1 MANQFPTVEQLP
13 VQPSRPLTVVLKR
26 DPYLEWFV
34 LNLDDGSSEE
44 LDPEDA
50 RSWFKMRGAN
60 MDAVEKALD
69 YCWNFYNATIVI
81 KNPKTPP
88 KSNLEPT
95 V

>member
-1 MANQFPTVEQLP
+1 MANQSPTVEPLP
-13 VQPSRPLTVVLKR
+13 VQPSRPLT
-26 DPYLEWFV
+26 
-34 LNLDDGSSEE
+34 SEE

-60 MDAVEKALD
+60 MEAVEKALD

-88 KSNLEPT
+88 RSTLEPT

>member
-1 MANQFPTVEQLP
+1 MVNQSPIVEPTP
-13 VQPSRPLTVVLKR
+13 IQPPRPLTIDLR
-26 DPYLEWFV
+26 REPGLEWFV
-34 LNLDDGSSEE
+34 LQVDDGSSEE

-69 YCWNFYNATIVI
+69 YCWNFYKATIVI

-88 KSNLEPT
+88 RSTLEPT

>member
-1 MANQFPTVEQLP
+1 MANQSPTVEPLP
-13 VQPSRPLTVVLKR
+13 VQPSRPLTIVLKR
-26 DPYLEWFV
+26 EPYLEWFV
-34 LNLDDGSSEE
+34 LHVDDGSSEE

-60 MDAVEKALD
+60 MEAVEKALD

>member
-1 MANQFPTVEQLP
+1 MSNQPPMVEPLP
-13 VQPSRPLTVVLKR
+13 VQPSQPLTIELR
-26 DPYLEWFV
+26 REPGLDWFV
-34 LNLDDGSSEE
+34 LNVSDGSSEE

-50 RSWFKMRGAN
+50 RSWFRMRGAN

-81 KNPKTPP
+81 KNPKTPKRSP
-88 KSNLEPT
+88 LEPR